1 MLVWHCVQVN
11 DATSQVMTATALYHT
26 TLTSSNPGLSPML
39 SLAAVQWRHDNYI
52 LPSNLSLSP
61 AALSLAVVQWRH
73 HAVPPFP

>member
-39 SLAAVQWRHDNYI
+39 SLAAVQ
-52 LPSNLSLSP
+52 
-61 AALSLAVVQWRH
+61 
-73 HAVPPFP
+73 